1 MELLMTN
8 IETDIFA
15 EQKQRMIA
23 KHLKDYKQDILDK
36 LLKEANKDFD
46 VNADMLAML
55 HLKNKLYECGVP
67 IDLCHEVASKT
78 NIVVSEI
85 IAEDSQYVDA
95 VISALARYMA
105 NHYKFVIKHG
115 MSNQIFLNLVEGMS
129 LMLIPP
135 DMESE

>member
-1 MELLMTN
+1 MKTQLSILE
-8 IETDIFA
+8 
-15 EQKQRMIA
+15 EQ
-23 KHLKDYKQDILDK
+23 HLREYKADILNK

-55 HLKNKLYECGVP
+55 HLKNKLFACGVP

-78 NIVVSEI
+78 NIVVSEV
-85 IAEDSQYVDA
+85 IAEDQQYVDD
-95 VISALARYMA
+95 VITALARYMA
-105 NHYKFVIKHG
+105 NHYRFAIKHG

-135 DMESE
+135 DMEQQRQY

>member
-1 MELLMTN
+1 MKTQLSILE
-8 IETDIFA
+8 
-15 EQKQRMIA
+15 EQ
-23 KHLKDYKQDILDK
+23 HLREYKADILNK

-46 VNADMLAML
+46 INADMLAML
-55 HLKNKLYECGVP
+55 HLKNKLFEYGVP
-67 IDLCHEVASKT
+67 LDLAHEVASKT

-85 IAEDSQYVDA
+85 IAEDRQYVDD

-105 NHYKFVIKHG
+105 NHYKFVIKQA

-135 DMESE
+135 DMEQQSQY